1 MSAREKGKR
10 VDWEAKLDIELT
22 FSVSV
27 SACAALLLDEERAGL
42 IRANKRRESGLP
54 MSCDF
59 AAG

>member
-1 MSAREKGKR
+1 MREKGKS
-10 VDWEAKLDIELT
+10 VDWEVKLDIELT

-27 SACAALLLDEERAGL
+27 SACGSLLLDEKQAGL
-42 IRANKRRESGLP
+42 IRANKRREIGLP